1 MSGGGLWRANPPRGG
16 LDELAVKAGV
26 LAPVVKEGV
35 TVGMRVAT
43 DKADAPLI
51 YQATPAGEGQIQ
63 QAVVG
68 GAGAWGQRALFVGA
82 VVLAALAVRKLRKR
96 KGAVRG

>member
-16 LDELAVKAGV
+16 LDLAVPAGALV
-26 LAPVVKEGV
+26 PVVKEGI
-35 TVGMRVAT
+35 TVGVRRAT

-51 YQATPAGEGQIQ
+51 YQASPVGDGLKRS
-63 QAVVG
+63 VVG
-68 GAGAWGQRALFVGA
+68 APGAWGQRALFVGA
-82 VVLAALAVRKLRKR
+82 IVLAALAVRKLRKR